1 MEAKKSLRVTAKA
14 FFVVTLVILFSFF
27 AFFNSV
33 RIKACEDCTGVQNVI
48 NENVIDLKSEEE
60 FDFENGEVTPFS
72 SSGGQEWMKN
82 YYKID
87 NGLKTQPSFWV
98 YNLLDVVKVG
108 DIYYERKAGGGYGHV
123 AVVTGIKYDNKY
135 KKYYIELIENAEG
148 YNVCYGMLDDYR
160 CYHREAS
167 ILRFNDITNSQ
178 IEKVV
183 TYLKGSIG
191 KTYRFFSFNCAN
203 LVADAFGSVG
213 YNFKLAPIAKPKNI
227 ISHEKLVGITINGHE
242 CTEHSKYMI
251 YESIDKTYHK
261 RICYC
266 GQVEEQAHITVS
278 YGKSRRCKLCGHFF
292 SYNDGPT
299 PEIPFLFRMK
309 NAYLWLNK
317 LSGNVEQSTT
327 AEDPYRKGDKNVYI
341 C

>member
-1 MEAKKSLRVTAKA
+1 MKTKKSLRVMAKA
-14 FFVVTLVILFSFF
+14 FFVIASVVLFSFF

-48 NENVIDLKSEEE
+48 NENVIDLKSEG
-60 FDFENGEVTPFS
+60 DFSFEDGEVTPFS
-72 SSGGQEWMKN
+72 SSDGQEWMKD

-87 NGLKTQPSFWV
+87 NGLKTKPVFWV

-108 DIYYERKAGGGYGHV
+108 DIYFENNAADGHGHV
-123 AVVTGIKYDNKY
+123 AVVTGIKYDNHY
-135 KKYYIELIENAEG
+135 KKYYIELIENAKH

-160 CYHREAS
+160 CYYRGGS
-167 ILRFNDITNSQ
+167 LFRFNNITDSQ

-183 TYLKGSIG
+183 RRLKANIGITYLAAG
-191 KTYRFFSFNCAN
+191 FNCAD
-203 LVADAFGSVG
+203 LVADAFNHAGF
-213 YNFKLAPIAKPKNI
+213 NIKPGFPALPRIVI
-227 ISHEKLVGITINGHE
+227 ISENLGKIAINSHE

-251 YESIDKTYHK
+251 YKSINEDYHK

-266 GQVEEQAHITVS
+266 GQVEEQIHITVS
-278 YGKSRRCKLCGHFF
+278 YGNSRRCKLCGHSF

-317 LSGNVEQSTT
+317 FYGIVEQNIAAKDS
-327 AEDPYRKGDKNVYI
+327 YNKGNKNVYI